1 MNRTDPLDVDIIKA
15 DLQRRLIGTEAVVY
29 ESTSSTNDI
38 AWEYADNPDNSAL
51 TNDEMVASRDLVNK
65 LAGKVLANPM
75 EQHNDERS
83 QKRRY

>member
-1 MNRTDPLDVDIIKA
+1 MIY
-15 DLQRRLIGTEAVVY
+15 VY
-29 ESTSSTNDI
+29 AALGLLATLAFVLGFI
-38 AWEYADNPDNSAL
+38 A
-51 TNDEMVASRDLVNK
+51 LVNK